1 MITINKNQLNQ
12 FSVTLNELKSK
23 SLPNNWLFV
32 FEPESD
38 NEQTSNERVVAYLDE
53 IESSSRYNE
62 FELTEGVDVTFK
74 RNGYYDY
81 TVYQMPNRFD
91 DINENSHIVERG
103 KMRVFG
109 EVVEQK
115 EYKSENKVFVYDG
128 N

>member
-1 MITINKNQLNQ
+1 MITIKKNQLNR
-12 FSVTLNELKSK
+12 FSVTLNELKLE

-32 FEPESD
+32 FDPESD
-38 NEQTSNERVVAYLDE
+38 NEQISNQRVVARLNE
-53 IESSSRYNE
+53 IESSGRYNRFE
-62 FELTEGVDVTFK
+62 FVEGVDVTFT

-81 TVYQMPNRFD
+81 RVYQIPNGADEF
-91 DINENSHIVERG
+91 NEDSHLVERG

-109 EVVEQK
+109 EAVEQK